1 MKSLLKKLD
10 SALGSIYAIDT
21 SLAVTDFV
29 LTPQPV
35 RETGALLVKSQAS
48 SSGET
53 DIEVGIV
60 FHPQVAE
67 HLNTV
72 DPTNLPYWTA
82 SQTQAFAVAAEE
94 VSHFR
99 YFVFHAEKDRAVS
112 QLELEFQGEIDKFLL
127 FFFLTISKSA
137 EPEDAFD
144 KLFSGLFEQFK
155 LVEGLTPEQTERYW
169 EANQLAREFIQ
180 KHRPQFRSPQAMTVL
195 LRELRALYRMTS
207 DEKFSLRHRL

>member
-1 MKSLLKKLD
+1 LKSLLKKLD
-10 SALGSIYAIDT
+10 SAIGSIYAIDT
-21 SLAVTDFV
+21 SLQVNDFV

-35 RETGALLVKSQAS
+35 RKTGALLVKSQTT
-48 SSGET
+48 SSGKT

-67 HLNTV
+67 DLNTV
-72 DPTNLPYWTA
+72 DPTNLSQWTA

-99 YFVFHAEKDRAVS
+99 YLVFHAEKDRAVS

-127 FFFLTISKSA
+127 FFFLKTSEASDSQ
-137 EPEDAFD
+137 EAFD
-144 KLFSGLFEQFK
+144 QLFSGLFEQFK

-180 KHRPQFRSPQAMTVL
+180 KHRPQFCSPQAITIL
-195 LRELRALYRMTS
+195 LQELRALYRMSST
-207 DEKFSLRHRL
+207 EKFSLRHRL